1 MTAAHCIITKFSIRT
16 TICTYYYFGY
26 CSYYSYDYVYVNVSD
41 PFDLSQYSA
50 YLGVHNQYE
59 LTQPVIQMSVNKII
73 RVIKLI
79 RFEIHKNLKHN

>member
-1 MTAAHCIITKFSIRT
+1 
-16 TICTYYYFGY
+16 
-26 CSYYSYDYVYVNVSD
+26 VSD